1 MIDLLFALFDDKRLL
16 AMICA
21 AIAAG
26 ATVVTL
32 AMPLL
37 GGDGLEKRI
46 AAVAAEREKIRQRE
60 RERASRGGERA
71 SLRVSPKQY
80 MQTVVE
86 KFNLSSWLGEEAA
99 RAKLVQAGYR
109 GQSPYVVFLFFR
121 MVAPTVMAVGSL
133 VYVFLLLKLDYPWTI
148 KVGICLA
155 ATYVGIYLPNLFV
168 KNRIQRR
175 QTAINRA
182 FPDALDLMLICVESG
197 MPIEGAFKRVSE
209 EIGDQSIELAEELML
224 ATAELSYLPDR
235 RQAFDNLAKRV
246 PLDGVK
252 SLCMALQQSER
263 FGTPMATTLRV
274 IAQENRDQRMT
285 AAEKKAAALPPQLT
299 VPMILFFL
307 PVLFVVILGPAIIRI
322 VATFR

>member
-37 GGDGLEKRI
+37 GGDVLEKRI

-133 VYVFLLLKLDYPWTI
+133 VYVFLLLKLHYPWTI
-148 KVGICLA
+148 KLGICLA

-168 KNRIQRR
+168 KNRITRR

-197 MPIEGAFKRVSE
+197 MAIEGSFKRVSE
-209 EIGDQSIELAEELML
+209 EIGEQSIELAEELML

-235 RQAFDNLAKRV
+235 RQAFENLAKRV

-274 IAQENRDQRMT
+274 IAQENRDMRMT

-307 PVLFVVILGPAIIRI
+307 PVLFVVILGPAVIRI
-322 VATFR
+322 MATFR

>member
-37 GGDGLEKRI
+37 GGDVLEKRI

-148 KVGICLA
+148 KLGICLA

-168 KNRIQRR
+168 KNRITRR

-197 MPIEGAFKRVSE
+197 MAIEGSFRRVSE

-235 RQAFDNLAKRV
+235 RQAFENLAKRV

-274 IAQENRDQRMT
+274 IAQENRDMRMT

-307 PVLFVVILGPAIIRI
+307 PVLFVVILGPAVIRI
-322 VATFR
+322 MATFR